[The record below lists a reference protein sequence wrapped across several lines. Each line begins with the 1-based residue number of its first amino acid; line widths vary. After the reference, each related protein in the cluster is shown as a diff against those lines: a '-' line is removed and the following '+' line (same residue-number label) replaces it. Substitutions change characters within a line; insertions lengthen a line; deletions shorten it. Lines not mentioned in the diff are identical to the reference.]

1 MRTEIKGDNGRA
13 IRENPRKMG
22 AFEVSKLKGEGGQ
35 EKKIKESKKSPLMG
49 NKPG

>member
-35 EKKIKESKKSPLMG
+35 EKKSRSQRNPH
-49 NKPG
+49 